1 MLSKEA
7 QLTAQRFLWGYVG
20 GWLIILVIV
29 LLATHASRILA
40 DRARAALRSGRTR
53 DAIRYGRW
61 AVPLNPFDG
70 NGYLVLGEALAA
82 AGRPNE
88 ASGELMAG
96 IALLKRR
103 GIYVSAR
110 EYYILGCEE
119 EKAARLL
126 PAGYWLRRAH
136 LLAARDW
143 WRQAADM
150 HEGDWS
156 RLAEEKLKEGGADV
170 S

>member
-7 QLTAQRFLWGYVG
+7 QLAAQRFWWGYVG
-20 GWLIILVIV
+20 GWLIILMIV

-61 AVPLNPFDG
+61 AVPLNPLDG
-70 NGYLVLGEALAA
+70 NGYLVLGEALAVADRPEEA
-82 AGRPNE
+82 A
-88 ASGELMAG
+88 GELMAG

-156 RLAEEKLKEGGADV
+156 RLAEEKLKQGG

>member
-1 MLSKEA
+1 
-7 QLTAQRFLWGYVG
+7 
-20 GWLIILVIV
+20 
-29 LLATHASRILA
+29 
-40 DRARAALRSGRTR
+40 
-53 DAIRYGRW
+53 
-61 AVPLNPFDG
+61 LNPLDG

-88 ASGELMAG
+88 ATRELMNG
-96 IALLKRR
+96 IGLLEDR
-103 GIYVSAR
+103 GIHVSAR

-126 PAGYWLRRAH
+126 PAGYWLRRAR
-136 LLAARDW
+136 LLAARGW
-143 WRQAADM
+143 WRRAADM

-156 RLAEEKLKEGGADV
+156 RLAEEKLKEGG